1 MGIRRFNFCRSLCG
15 HKTERSSV
23 QIRACLLRAVITTHQ
38 RLKKKKKK
46 RARVWSLPQW
56 VHILLGFGNQAG
68 AEMRGTARCQNT
80 HNISCSCHVIR
91 VRIKIT
97 LSSPSAVTV
106 RGEKLT
112 AEVTY
117 CGFHSKFD
125 LNSFYRS
132 TALST
137 NLIFIH
143 DVFFFLAVVM
153 HHYND
158 HWIT

>member
-1 MGIRRFNFCRSLCG
+1 MWTQNQAVFFTEQSFFNNNCNK
-15 HKTERSSV
+15 HEQK
-23 QIRACLLRAVITTHQ
+23 IK
-38 RLKKKKKK
+38 KKKKKK

-56 VHILLGFGNQAG
+56 VHILLGFGNRAG

-91 VRIKIT
+91 VRIEIT

-106 RGEKLT
+106 LGGKLT
-112 AEVTY
+112 AEVAH

-143 DVFFFLAVVM
+143 DFFFFFLLAVVM
-153 HHYND
+153 HRCND
-158 HWIT
+158 HWINWSVSRFQ